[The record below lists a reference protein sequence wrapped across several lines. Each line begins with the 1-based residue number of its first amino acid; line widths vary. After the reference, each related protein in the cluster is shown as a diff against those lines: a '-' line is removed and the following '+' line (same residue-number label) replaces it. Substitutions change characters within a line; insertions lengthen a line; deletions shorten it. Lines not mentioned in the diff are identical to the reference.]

1 MNEGTRA
8 SLNFFTTDAV
18 DRGHTKRRDEV
29 WLAARLQDP
38 TTYLVPVWGDKNLFT
53 LDEVSRPLLLTPQE
67 AQDLIALAESITL
80 LGEIEGHTYF
90 ALELPDDLVVSPTTG
105 GAAAET
111 VVARL
116 TQTGRFENL
125 RVVGLQLD
133 QWEGAL
139 LAHAKAMTYWHRRH
153 RFCGDCGSPT
163 RSAWAGHLRVCTNP
177 ACGKQ
182 QFPRTDPAIIV
193 RTTLNETRC
202 LLGRQPTWR
211 PTQYSNVAGFV
222 EPGESLEAAV
232 VREVREET
240 GVQLRTVRYH
250 SSQPWPFPSSLMVGF
265 TAEAASE
272 AISLNDGELEDARW
286 FTRDEIRAGLLN
298 HILRLPSPVSI
309 SYRLIEDWFDAKDP
323 GALRGLLAQIE
334 E

>member
-1 MNEGTRA
+1 MNDDTRA
-8 SLNFFTTDAV
+8 TLNFFTTDVV
-18 DRGHTKRRDEV
+18 DRGHTRRRDEA
-29 WLAARLQDP
+29 WFAARLADP

-53 LDEVSRPLLLTPQE
+53 RDDVPRPRLLSPQG
-67 AQDLIALAESITL
+67 AQDLLSIAESITL
-80 LGEIEGHTYF
+80 LGEIEGHVYF
-90 ALELPDDLVVSPTTG
+90 ALELPDDEALVAP
-105 GAAAET
+105 
-111 VVARL
+111 L
-116 TQTGRFENL
+116 TQTDQFENL
-125 RVVGLQLD
+125 RMVGLQLD

-139 LAHAKAMTYWHRRH
+139 LAHAKAMVYWHRRH

-177 ACGKQ
+177 ACGQQ

-193 RTTLNETRC
+193 RTTLDGTRC

-232 VREVREET
+232 VREVREEA
-240 GVQLRTVRYH
+240 GVPLRTVRYH

-272 AISLNDGELEDARW
+272 AIHLNDGELEDARW

-298 HILRLPSPVSI
+298 HTLRLPSPVSI